1 MSKNF
6 LFLYSESI
14 TPSIAP
20 IRKDNKRSTIY
31 MKMLTKLKDVFTFV
45 ECVVAWLNEISSL
58 HVQDEYQVRIHD
70 IQN

>member
-1 MSKNF
+1 
-6 LFLYSESI
+6 
-14 TPSIAP
+14 
-20 IRKDNKRSTIY
+20 